1 MQHQASALPFSHCW
15 ARMCHWAA
23 AVPSS
28 QHSPS
33 PPRLTAQGAGLP
45 GSPAS
50 SPVSL
55 CPISWAV
62 KGASPRVSGCAGSQG
77 CPLQSAPQPSKH
89 PGLKMMGLPL
99 CLSSQLF
106 SEGVQECREVP
117 QLCSP
122 AWVSSL
128 LSALGLTALQACQC
142 CSHKRAGLRL
152 PFSQLGQGMGQGTP
166 RLAL

>member
-15 ARMCHWAA
+15 AQMCHCAA

-33 PPRLTAQGAGLP
+33 PPRLTAQGAELP
-45 GSPAS
+45 GQR
-50 SPVSL
+50 
-55 CPISWAV
+55 
-62 KGASPRVSGCAGSQG
+62 ASPGVSGCAGSQR
-77 CPLQSAPQPSKH
+77 CSLQSAPQPSEH

-117 QLCSP
+117 QPCPP

-128 LSALGLTALQACQC
+128 LSALGLTAPQVSVPVLQ
-142 CSHKRAGLRL
+142 
-152 PFSQLGQGMGQGTP
+152 P
-166 RLAL
+166 